1 MGVSYA
7 MSELLLEI
15 FSEEIPAR
23 MQARAAEDLA
33 RLVGDALKAA
43 GLEPKTL
50 RAVAGPR
57 RVTLTADGLPKAQP
71 NTTEERK
78 GPQVGAPEQAIQGF
92 LKGSGLARIEDAE
105 IRELPKGQFYFAV
118 TAKKGRATAVVVK
131 EIVEAALPQL
141 PWPKSMRWATNPTRW
156 VRPLHSIVC
165 VLDGKVVPVAF
176 AGVTAGDTTV
186 GHRFL
191 KPGAIKV
198 KAFADYVTKL
208 KAANVLVEPEAR
220 AKVIAQDLAKLA
232 AAEKLTVKDDPALLA
247 EVTGLAEWPVPLL
260 GTIDAAFMDVPAE
273 VLTSAMR
280 KHQKY
285 FSLEKKDGSLANR
298 FGVIANMTTKDKGAA
313 IIAGNERV
321 LRARLSDA
329 KFFWD
334 QDRKKPLVSRLP
346 KLEERVFQAKLG
358 TMCAKVERIVHLS
371 RHVIAFVPGSA
382 LVQAE
387 RAAQLCKADLS
398 SDMVGEFPDL
408 QGLMGRYYALNDGET
423 DDVANAIA
431 QHYSPLGPQDAAP
444 TAPISVVVALADK
457 IDSLAGFFAIDEKP
471 TGSKDPFA
479 LRRAALGVIR
489 IILENKLRLPLLQV
503 FQHALA
509 GYGAIVKGDAQ
520 KIARDIL
527 EFFADRLK
535 VHLRDA
541 GVRHDYV
548 NAVFALGGEDD
559 LVRLMARVEALAA
572 FLATDDGANLLVAYR
587 RAANILRIEEK
598 KDNTS
603 YSGDV
608 VEDQLGA
615 AEAAQLLSALNS
627 VGVESQAALEKE
639 DFVTA
644 MQSLAQLRK
653 PVDAFFDK
661 VTVNTD
667 DAAQR
672 VARLKLLARIVTAMN
687 RVADFGKIE
696 G

>member
-1 MGVSYA
+1 MA
-7 MSELLLEI
+7 ELLLEI

-33 RLVGDALKAA
+33 RLIGDALKAA

-57 RVTLTADGLPKAQP
+57 RVTLAVDGLPKAQP
-71 NTTEERK
+71 DTTEERK

-105 IRELPKGQFYFAV
+105 IRELPKGKFYFAV
-118 TAKKGRATAVVVK
+118 TAKKGRATAVVIK

-141 PWPKSMRWATNPTRW
+141 PWPKSMRWGTNPTRW
-156 VRPLHSIVC
+156 VRPLHGIVC
-165 VLDGKVVPVAF
+165 VLDGKVVPVEF
-176 AGVTAGDTTV
+176 AGVKAGDTTV

-198 KAFADYVTKL
+198 KAFADYAAKL
-208 KAANVLVEPEAR
+208 KTANVLVEPEAR
-220 AKVIAQDLAKLA
+220 AKIIAQDLAKLA

-285 FSLEKKDGSLANR
+285 FALENKDGSLANR
-298 FGVIANMTTKDKGAA
+298 FGVIANMTTKDKGKA
-313 IIAGNERV
+313 IVAGNERV

-334 QDRKKPLVSRLP
+334 QDRKKSLESRVP

-358 TMCAKVERIVHLS
+358 TMRAKVDRIVALGRHLAD
-371 RHVIAFVPGSA
+371 VLKVDKA
-382 LVQAE
+382 QAA
-387 RAAQLCKADLS
+387 RAALLCKADLS

-408 QGLMGRYYALNDGET
+408 QGLMGRYYALHDKEG
-423 DDVANAIA
+423 DVVANAIA
-431 QHYSPLGPQDAAP
+431 QHYSPLGPQDACP
-444 TAPISVVVALADK
+444 KQPVSVVVALADK
-457 IDSLAGFFAIDEKP
+457 IDSLVGFFAIDEKP

-479 LRRAALGVIR
+479 SRRAALGVIR
-489 IILENKLRLPLLQV
+489 IILENKLRLPLLAA
-503 FQHALA
+503 FKSALG
-509 GYGAIVKGDAQ
+509 GYGDIVKGDAD
-520 KIARDIL
+520 KIARDVL

-603 YSGDV
+603 YSGEV
-608 VEDQLGA
+608 AEDQLGA
-615 AEAAQLLSALNS
+615 MEASLLLGTIKSVEIAAQI
-627 VGVESQAALEKE
+627 ALEKE
-639 DFVTA
+639 DFVSA
-644 MQSLAQLRK
+644 MSSFSVMRRT
-653 PVDAFFDK
+653 VDAFFDK

-672 VARLKLLARIVTAMN
+672 VARLKLLARIVAAMD
-687 RVADFGKIE
+687 RVVDFSKIE

>member
-1 MGVSYA
+1 MA
-7 MSELLLEI
+7 ELLLEI

-43 GLEPKTL
+43 GLEAKTL

-57 RVTLTADGLPKAQP
+57 RVTLAADGLPKAQP
-71 NTTEERK
+71 DTTEERK

-131 EIVEAALPQL
+131 EIVEAALAQL

-156 VRPLHSIVC
+156 VRPLHGIVC
-165 VLDGKVVPVAF
+165 VLDGKVVPVMF
-176 AGVTAGDTTV
+176 GGVTAGDTTV

-191 KPGAIKV
+191 SPASIKV
-198 KAFADYVTKL
+198 KTFAEYVAKL
-208 KAANVLVEPEAR
+208 KKANVLVEPEAR

-232 AAEKLTVKDDPALLA
+232 AAEKLTVTDDPGLLA

-260 GTIDAAFMDVPAE
+260 GTIDSAFMDVPAE

-285 FSLEKKDGSLANR
+285 FALQTKDGKLANR
-298 FGVIANMTTKDKGAA
+298 FGVIANMTTKDNGKA
-313 IIAGNERV
+313 IVAGNERV

-334 QDRKKPLVSRLP
+334 QDRKKSLESRLP

-358 TMCAKVERIVHLS
+358 TMRAKVERIVALS
-371 RHVIAFVPGSA
+371 RHIIAYVPGSS

-387 RAAQLCKADLS
+387 RAALLCKADLS

-408 QGLMGRYYALNDGET
+408 QGLMGRYYALNDGEPA
-423 DDVANAIA
+423 DVANAIA

-444 TAPISVVVALADK
+444 TAPISVVVSLADK
-457 IDSLAGFFAIDEKP
+457 IDSLVGFFAIDEKP

-489 IILENKLRLPLLQV
+489 IIIENKLRLPLLV
-503 FQHALA
+503 AFKSALG
-509 GYGAIVKGDAQ
+509 GYGEIVKGDPE
-520 KIARDIL
+520 KIARDVL

-548 NAVFALGGEDD
+548 NAIFALGGEDD
-559 LVRLMARVEALAA
+559 LVRLMARVEALSA
-572 FLATDDGANLLVAYR
+572 FLGTDDGTNLLAAYR

-598 KDNTS
+598 KDGKK
-603 YSGDV
+603 YDIG
-608 VEDQLGA
+608 GA
-615 AEAAQLLSALNS
+615 PLSDLMGREESKALHNATNYFGIRADEAIL
-627 VGVESQAALEKE
+627 KE
-639 DFVTA
+639 DFVRA
-644 MQSLAQLRK
+644 MSALASLRAPIDL
-653 PVDAFFDK
+653 FFDK
-661 VTVNTD
+661 VTVNAEDQTER
-667 DAAQR
+667 AANL
-672 VARLKLLARIVTAMN
+672 ALLASIVDVMN
-687 RVADFGKIE
+687 RVADFSKIE